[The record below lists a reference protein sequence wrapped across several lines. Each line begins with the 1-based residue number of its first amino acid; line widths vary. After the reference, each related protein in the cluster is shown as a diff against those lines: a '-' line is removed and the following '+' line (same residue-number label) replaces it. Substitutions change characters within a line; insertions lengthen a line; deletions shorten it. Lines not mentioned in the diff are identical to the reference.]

1 MKTLGTKVNDYT
13 CQRFQELSDKI
24 GLTVSENLRNLVETS
39 LTAKSDHT
47 VEQNKEIL
55 ENCFTSKR
63 VEQTINHLLNCLECQ
78 LAVAD
83 HGYIM
88 MSLKTWNKVRQYV

>member
-47 VEQNKEIL
+47 LEQNKEIL
-55 ENCFTSKR
+55 ENCFTSRK
-63 VEQTINHLLNCLECQ
+63 VEPTINHILSCHNCQ
-78 LAVAD
+78 LALVD
-83 HGYIM
+83 QGYVL